1 MKKKIFFVF
10 CFFTLFSF
18 YASAKQ
24 NETPK
29 DFSVTYHFLSGG
41 PMTTSTS
48 EKYTIQGYQIIY
60 EREYIPTEVNQNQSK
75 KRKETDSYPLTAEQ
89 LNELWNLFLSYRF
102 LDWPPAQAKVPA
114 LAGNQILTVKSDGKT
129 VSHSMWES
137 ENEEKFRDFTNLF
150 LKWVKKKM
158 ATEF

>member
-10 CFFTLFSF
+10 CFVTTFSF
-18 YASAKQ
+18 YASAKP

-29 DFSVTYHFLSGG
+29 DFSVSYQFLSGG
-41 PMTTSTS
+41 PNATSTS
-48 EKYTIQGYQIIY
+48 EKYTVQGYQIVY
-60 EREYIPTEVNQNQSK
+60 EREYIPTEVDQNKSK

-89 LNELWNLFLSYRF
+89 LSELWNLFLSYRF
-102 LDWPPAQAKVPA
+102 LDWPSAPAKVPP
-114 LAGNQILTVKSDGKT
+114 LAGNQILTVKADGKS

-137 ENEEKFRDFTNLF
+137 ENEEKFRDFSNLF